1 MISNLGTKLFQS
13 VTDRAGDLGEK
24 FEEEFSRLSFNI
36 TAEIDALVTE
46 VISLSGYVKV
56 TLVILSILL
65 ILAIIRLTSYGFR
78 CLAFRAKTWFQTD
91 ENKPPPQVIL
101 LMPTGDGSYRPSSTV
116 YADPQTKSVIDRIQR
131 DSFDLFN
138 DYSVPAPVPPPPRK
152 KPPMLAAMKENV

>member
-1 MISNLGTKLFQS
+1 MVSSGIPNTKSPQLTTYCQSAAASRESPSN
-13 VTDRAGDLGEK
+13 V
-24 FEEEFSRLSFNI
+24 
-36 TAEIDALVTE
+36 
-46 VISLSGYVKV
+46 
-56 TLVILSILL
+56 LL
-65 ILAIIRLTSYGFR
+65 I
-78 CLAFRAKTWFQTD
+78 
-91 ENKPPPQVIL
+91 QVIL